1 MVNVRPVAAEPVDGA
16 VAQRG
21 SRTSAPQQ
29 QSSALCFPP
38 AVLLTNS
45 IEQKKKDETLSSL
58 AAVPRVVIMEAA
70 DLADSV
76 SQ

>member
-1 MVNVRPVAAEPVDGA
+1 MLDVSPVATEPVDGA
-16 VAQRG
+16 VAQHG
-21 SRTSAPQQ
+21 SRMSAPQQ
-29 QSSALCFPP
+29 QSSTLCFPP
-38 AVLLTNS
+38 AVLLPNS
-45 IEQKKKDETLSSL
+45 IEQKKTDEIVSSL

>member
-1 MVNVRPVAAEPVDGA
+1 MALLPNTAAE
-16 VAQRG
+16 RRLLS
-21 SRTSAPQQ
+21 SRA
-29 QSSALCFPP
+29 ALCFPP
-38 AVLLTNS
+38 AVLLTNG
-45 IEQKKKDETLSSL
+45 IGQKKDEILSSL